1 MELNCPHIV
10 QMALECEHAFF
21 DFIVPY
27 FYHMV
32 ITSGDEHRLSIME
45 AYSSYRPYML
55 GGMKNR
61 TWNFD
66 F

>member
-10 QMALECEHAFF
+10 QMAREREHAFL

-32 ITSGDEHRLSIME
+32 ITTGDEHRLSIME
-45 AYSSYRPYML
+45 ANSSYGPYQ
-55 GGMKNR
+55 
-61 TWNFD
+61 
-66 F
+66 

>member
-10 QMALECEHAFF
+10 QMALECEHAFL

-32 ITSGDEHRLSIME
+32 ITTGDEHRLSIME
-45 AYSSYRPYML
+45 AYSSYGPYQL
-55 GGMKNR
+55 K
-61 TWNFD
+61 
-66 F
+66 